1 MAFNPT
7 SDVVLEVLN
16 AADPARASIAAERL
30 AALGAGA
37 SAPDF
42 TADLD
47 RAAAAAASPAPPAAP
62 GLANARNALSE
73 AAGATDPAARAKV
86 EFEAMALNSFVGE
99 MLPKESSAFFG
110 QGTAGD
116 VWRSMLSEQI
126 SRQIAKSGALG
137 LSRRLFATHDF
148 TAGERRTG
156 ATTGAATGANAV
168 EASANILSAPA
179 GADIVGGAILSA
191 ARRRA

>member
-16 AADPARASIAAERL
+16 AADPARASMAAERL
-30 AALGAGA
+30 AALAS
-37 SAPDF
+37 SAPSRDF

-47 RAAAAAASPAPPAAP
+47 KAAASAAIPAPPLER
-62 GLANARNALSE
+62 GLANARNALAD
-73 AAGATDPAARAKV
+73 AADATDPAARAKV

-110 QGTAGD
+110 QGTAGE

-126 SRQIAKSGALG
+126 ARQIAKSGALG
-137 LSRRLFATHDF
+137 LSRRLFATH
-148 TAGERRTG
+148 EL
-156 ATTGAATGANAV
+156 V
-168 EASANILSAPA
+168 
-179 GADIVGGAILSA
+179 A
-191 ARRRA
+191 ARAADRRRDGRDRRRDRAPTFCPRPPAPTS